1 MRIVIIS
8 FALILIFTLSVL
20 AGPAVEISPDSF
32 NFGKTIQRTKISHTF
47 WIKSTGDQDLIITK
61 IEPGC
66 GCTQA
71 PIGDTVV
78 APGDSTALEI
88 ILSTKSYRGFLS
100 KRPYILTNA
109 SDEKKEVRIDAEL
122 IPNPA
127 DIGPVLCDPPQI
139 DVSQFTEKPR
149 RKAKFK
155 LLNKSDK
162 ELKLN
167 LIDKMGKKF
176 TVELPETIPAHGM
189 VEGTIVV
196 NEDMIESEFDQSFT
210 IMVDDDFATRIS
222 IPVQRTYRLL
232 NEN

>member
-20 AGPAVEISPDSF
+20 AGPAVDISPDSF
-32 NFGKTIQRTKISHTF
+32 NFGKTIQRSKVSHTF

-109 SDEKKEVRIDAEL
+109 SDEKKRS
-122 IPNPA
+122 A
-127 DIGPVLCDPPQI
+127 D
-139 DVSQFTEKPR
+139 
-149 RKAKFK
+149 
-155 LLNKSDK
+155 
-162 ELKLN
+162 
-167 LIDKMGKKF
+167 
-176 TVELPETIPAHGM
+176 
-189 VEGTIVV
+189 
-196 NEDMIESEFDQSFT
+196 
-210 IMVDDDFATRIS
+210 
-222 IPVQRTYRLL
+222 
-232 NEN
+232 